1 MKKAFLVIFLF
12 FALYNLSFADNW
24 EPILK
29 IGPILVKD
37 LNLLLTSISELKKQ
51 SEINLAKMKQI
62 SKFLSSATSVSEFV
76 KLIREGDKLNIEG
89 QKLIFESIVLYNLSL
104 QLMGVAEGV
113 SVIETLLSY
122 NPNLKGSEAIK
133 NDFESTIKKVFT
145 SIEDDLEMGK
155 KANLS
160 YETIE
165 ALYNVKSDLEKILEI
180 LQ

>member
-37 LNLLLTSISELKKQ
+37 LNLLLTRSSELNKQ
-51 SEINLAKMKQI
+51 SEIHSAKMKQI
-62 SKFLSSATSVSEFV
+62 SKLLSSATSISEFI
-76 KLIREGDKLNIEG
+76 KLIREGNELNIEG
-89 QKLIFESIVLYNLSL
+89 QKLIFESVALYDLSL
-104 QLMGVAEGV
+104 QLMRVAEGV

-122 NPNLKGSEAIK
+122 NPNLTGSEAIK
-133 NDFESTIKKVFT
+133 NDFESTIKQIFT
-145 SIEDDLEMGK
+145 SIENDLEIGK